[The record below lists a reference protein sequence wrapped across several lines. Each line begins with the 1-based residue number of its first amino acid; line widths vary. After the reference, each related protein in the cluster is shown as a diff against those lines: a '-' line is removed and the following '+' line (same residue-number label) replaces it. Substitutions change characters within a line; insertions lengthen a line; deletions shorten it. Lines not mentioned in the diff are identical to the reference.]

1 MLRVTMAD
9 TTSLLLAAS
18 MIGAIDVFWFHLW
31 RLRLY
36 RQPASSA
43 EEATHLAGYAAFIAI
58 AAALLSADNPHEVR
72 GLVLGLF
79 TIYLV
84 VTAADVLLERSSR
97 SPLGGLPSL
106 EYLLH
111 VLVVFGIG
119 GAAATFWWASST
131 ETGRPLEGLDR
142 TRIMGSIGF
151 TAVLLAVESALFS
164 RAVLTRHKQDRLQT
178 APT

>member
-9 TTSLLLAAS
+9 TASLLLAAS

-36 RQPASSA
+36 RQPASAA
-43 EEATHLAGYAAFIAI
+43 EEATHLAGYATFIAI
-58 AAALLSADNPHEVR
+58 AAALLSVDDPQEAR
-72 GLVLGLF
+72 GPVLVLF
-79 TIYLV
+79 AIYLT

-131 ETGRPLEGLDR
+131 ETGGALEGIDR
-142 TRIMGSIGF
+142 TRVMGSIGF
-151 TAVLLAVESALFS
+151 TAVLLALESVLFGRAL
-164 RAVLTRHKQDRLQT
+164 LTRRRT
-178 APT
+178 APA